1 MTSILSKEKS
11 SASLA
16 RKTWGKSVI
25 PANQL
30 IIVPTK
36 MIDKSNVDA
45 FEAELKSR
53 ISGG

>member
-1 MTSILSKEKS
+1 MSEDRGSYRNVKLT
-11 SASLA
+11 
-16 RKTWGKSVI
+16 
-25 PANQL
+25 
-30 IIVPTK
+30 IVPTK